1 MPHRFKIVAA
11 KDGQFCTQFVYNGE
25 VMFWTENYAG
35 KASAK
40 NAVES
45 MKKNCPG
52 AKVADIDKGETA
64 RGYRFELAK
73 SKDGGFF
80 VRFVAANGEPI
91 ARTETYK
98 SRTSAKN
105 AIASLQKNGPAA
117 ETVDETVKDTA
128 KATARATAKA

>member
-1 MPHRFKIVAA
+1 MPHRFKILAA
-11 KDGQFCTQFVYNGE
+11 KGGQFRTQFGYNGE

-40 NAVES
+40 NAVDS
-45 MKKNCPG
+45 IKKNAPA
-52 AKVADIDKGETA
+52 AKIADLDKGETA
-64 RGYRFELAK
+64 KGYRFEIAK

-98 SRTSAKN
+98 SKTSAKN

-117 ETVDETVKDTA
+117 ETLDETA
-128 KATARATAKA
+128 KA